1 MNNCF
6 FCLERVDLLFTESLI
21 DWCNMELSIEDKNI
35 LLKASRES
43 ILQEFNECDESK
55 IDYKAFPKL
64 KLELGAFVTLKISGQ
79 LRGCIGYI
87 FTDKPLFET
96 VVEAA
101 KHSAFG
107 DPRFPEL
114 SRDEL
119 DEVNIEISVLSRF
132 EPIKSYDEIE
142 VGKHG
147 LLLEEG
153 ARAVLL
159 PQVATEQNYNR
170 EEFLT
175 ALCHKAG
182 LYGSYWKERMLNIKV
197 FTANFFSEDVKEVD
211 T

>member
-1 MNNCF
+1 
-6 FCLERVDLLFTESLI
+6 
-21 DWCNMELSIEDKNI
+21 MELTSDEKKI
-35 LLKASRES
+35 LLKAARES
-43 ILQEFNECDESK
+43 ILQEFSECDVTK
-55 IDYKAFPKL
+55 IDYKSYPKL
-64 KLELGAFVTLKISGQ
+64 KMELGAFVTLHINNE

-87 FTDKPLFET
+87 IANKPLFET
-96 VVEAA
+96 IVEAA

-119 DEVNIEISVLSRF
+119 DEVEIEISVLSEF

-153 ARAVLL
+153 GRAVLL

-170 EEFLT
+170 AQFLT
-175 ALCHKAG
+175 TLCHKAG
-182 LYGSYWKERMLNIKV
+182 LYGNYWKERMLNIKV
-197 FTANFFSEDVKEVD
+197 FTALVFSEEEIRGKK
-211 T
+211 

>member
-1 MNNCF
+1 
-6 FCLERVDLLFTESLI
+6 
-21 DWCNMELSIEDKNI
+21 MELSSEEKNI
-35 LLKASRES
+35 LLKAARQS
-43 ILQEFNECDESK
+43 ILEEFSECDVTK
-55 IDYKAFPKL
+55 IDYTAFPKL
-64 KLELGAFVTLKISGQ
+64 KMELGAFVTLHISKQ

-87 FTDKPLFET
+87 ITTKPLFET

-114 SRDEL
+114 SRTEL
-119 DEVNIEISVLSRF
+119 DEVNIEISVLSQF

-182 LYGSYWKERMLNIKV
+182 LYGGYWKERMLNIKV
-197 FTANFFSEDVKEVD
+197 FTALVFSEDEKEVGL
-211 T
+211 

>member
-1 MNNCF
+1 
-6 FCLERVDLLFTESLI
+6 
-21 DWCNMELSIEDKNI
+21 MELSNEEKKI
-35 LLKASRES
+35 LLRAARES
-43 ILQEFNECDESK
+43 ILEEFSECDVTK
-55 IDYKAFPKL
+55 IDYKVFPKL
-64 KLELGAFVTLKISGQ
+64 KMELGAFVTLHIKDE

-87 FTDKPLFET
+87 IAQKPLFET
-96 VVEAA
+96 IVEVA

-119 DEVNIEISVLSRF
+119 DTVKIEISVLSKF

-153 ARAVLL
+153 GRAVLL

-170 EEFLT
+170 AEFLT

-182 LYGSYWKERMLNIKV
+182 LYGNYWEERMLNIKV
-197 FTANFFSEDVKEVD
+197 FTALIFSEEEKGGKK
-211 T
+211 

>member
-1 MNNCF
+1 
-6 FCLERVDLLFTESLI
+6 
-21 DWCNMELSIEDKNI
+21 MELSTEEKEI
-35 LLKASRES
+35 LLKAARES
-43 ILQEFNECDESK
+43 ILQEFSECDVTK

-64 KLELGAFVTLKISGQ
+64 KLELGAFVTLHIDKA

-87 FTDKPLFET
+87 FANKPLYET
-96 VVEAA
+96 IIEAA

-114 SRDEL
+114 SREEF
-119 DEVNIEISVLSRF
+119 DEVEIEISVLSPF

-153 ARAVLL
+153 GRAVLL

-170 EEFLT
+170 AQFLT

-182 LYGSYWKERMLNIKV
+182 LYGNYWKERFLNLKV
-197 FTANFFSEDVKEVD
+197 FTALVFSEEEKGGRL
-211 T
+211 

>member
-1 MNNCF
+1 
-6 FCLERVDLLFTESLI
+6 
-21 DWCNMELSIEDKNI
+21 MELTDDEKKI
-35 LLKASRES
+35 LLKAARES
-43 ILQEFNECDESK
+43 ILQEFSECDVTK
-55 IDYKAFPKL
+55 VDYKAYPKL
-64 KLELGAFVTLKISGQ
+64 KMELGAFVTLHIKGD

-87 FTDKPLFET
+87 IAQKPLFEII
-96 VVEAA
+96 VEAA

-119 DEVNIEISVLSRF
+119 DEIEIEISVLSEF

-153 ARAVLL
+153 GRAVLL

-170 EEFLT
+170 AQFLT

-182 LYGSYWKERMLNIKV
+182 LYGNYWEERMLNIKV
-197 FTANFFSEDVKEVD
+197 FTALVFSEEECGGKK
-211 T
+211 

>member
-1 MNNCF
+1 
-6 FCLERVDLLFTESLI
+6 
-21 DWCNMELSIEDKNI
+21 MELSNEEKEI
-35 LLKASRES
+35 LLKAARES
-43 ILQEFNECDESK
+43 ILQEFSECDVSRV
-55 IDYKAFPKL
+55 DYAAYPKL
-64 KLELGAFVTLKISGQ
+64 KMKLGAFVTLKIDGE

-87 FTDKPLFET
+87 IAQKPLFDT

-119 DEVNIEISVLSRF
+119 DRVIIEISVLSEF
-132 EPIKSYDEIE
+132 TSIKSYEEIE

-153 ARAVLL
+153 GRAVLL
-159 PQVATEQNYNR
+159 PQVATEHNYNR
-170 EEFLT
+170 AQFLT

-182 LYGSYWKERMLNIKV
+182 LYGNYWKERMLNIKV
-197 FTANFFSEDVKEVD
+197 FTALVFSEED
-211 T
+211 TGGKK